1 MTIYVDMDGVIADLF
16 TEIAKKNN
24 VSHWKE
30 IPSSDRAFEDIKGT
44 DFFDRIPKFSSSDD
58 LIAFIDDVT
67 DGKWCILS
75 APLGGDRDNCIFWKK
90 HWLDK
95 QGYNPMESFFT
106 HRKEKYAVN
115 ADGTPNILIDDRL
128 INIDRWI
135 KKGGLGI
142 RYQADEDSLEELFVK
157 VKVILE

>member
-16 TEIAKKNN
+16 TEIAKEND

-44 DFFDRIPKFSSSDD
+44 DFFGRIPKFSSSDD

-75 APLGGDRDNCIFWKK
+75 APLGVV
-90 HWLDK
+90 L
-95 QGYNPMESFFT
+95 YS
-106 HRKEKYAVN
+106 
-115 ADGTPNILIDDRL
+115 
-128 INIDRWI
+128 
-135 KKGGLGI
+135 
-142 RYQADEDSLEELFVK
+142 S
-157 VKVILE
+157 